1 MPTNG
6 FRLFK
11 VFGITVYLH
20 WSWFLV
26 AVYELQFRKNSYR
39 SIGWN
44 IAEYLALFGIVLM
57 HEFGHALA
65 CRSVGGKAE
74 RIVLWPLG
82 GVAYVSPPMRP
93 GAMLWS
99 IVAGPLVNVILVPI
113 IWMLTTLP
121 ADPNLHNFLVAIA
134 DINLVLLIF
143 NMLPIYPLDGG
154 KILWSLLWFVMG
166 MGRALMVAS
175 VIGMAGAIAGAVALA
190 AMYFNGVAGQD
201 MIFLVAIVAFAGLQA
216 FSGFKNARL
225 IRRRETLPRRS
236 GLSCPACGI
245 APPIGPFWVCSTC
258 HTRFDAFDYPVA
270 CPGCGKPHKWNTC
283 LDCGAKAP
291 FSAWGMVMPPAE
303 VVVPPQGSGMGPI

>member
-20 WSWFLV
+20 WSWIV
-26 AVYELQFRKNSYR
+26 IAVIELQVRR
-39 SIGWN
+39 SRYQSFSWN
-44 IAEYLALFGIVLM
+44 IAEYLSLFAIVLM

-99 IVAGPLVNVILVPI
+99 IVAGPLVNVILLPI
-113 IWMLTTLP
+113 TLP
-121 ADPNLHNFLVAIA
+121 LIWLPSTSDVNVFLQTVGL
-134 DINLVLLIF
+134 INLVLLIF

-154 KILWSLLWFVMG
+154 KILWAVLWFIIG

-175 VIGMAGAIAGAVALA
+175 VIGMIGAGAILLYAISTSDLWLMAIAMFA
-190 AMYFNGVAGQD
+190 AF
-201 MIFLVAIVAFAGLQA
+201 QA
-216 FSGFKNARL
+216 WIGFKNAREL
-225 IRRRETLPRRS
+225 RRRQTLPRRS
-236 GLSCPACGI
+236 GMACPACGK
-245 APPIGPFWVCSTC
+245 APPIGPYWICSTC
-258 HTRFDAFDYPVA
+258 RARFDAFDHPNA

-283 LDCGAKAP
+283 LDCGATASSPRGAAP
-291 FSAWGMVMPPAE
+291 CRRRT
-303 VVVPPQGSGMGPI
+303 

>member
-1 MPTNG
+1 MPKNG
-6 FRLFK
+6 FRLFQ

-20 WSWFLV
+20 WSWFLI
-26 AVYELQFRKNSYR
+26 AVYELQSRQSRYHWF
-39 SIGWN
+39 GWN
-44 IAEYLALFGIVLM
+44 VAEYLSLFAIVLM

-113 IWMLTTLP
+113 TLP
-121 ADPNLHNFLVAIA
+121 LMWLPGHSDLNTFLWTIGYINIA
-134 DINLVLLIF
+134 LLIF

-166 MGRALMVAS
+166 MGRSLMVAS
-175 VIGMAGAIAGAVALA
+175 VIGMAGAGALVLA
-190 AMYFNGVAGQD
+190 AMYFGGADQNTLW
-201 MIFLVAIVAFAGLQA
+201 MLAIALFAAFQA
-216 FSGFKNARL
+216 FTGFKNAKI

-236 GLSCPACGI
+236 GVSCPACRV

-258 HTRFDAFDYPVA
+258 HARFDAFDYPVA

-291 FSAWGMVMPPAE
+291 FSAWGVVMPPAH
-303 VVVPPQGSGMGPI
+303 VVISEIGQSPS